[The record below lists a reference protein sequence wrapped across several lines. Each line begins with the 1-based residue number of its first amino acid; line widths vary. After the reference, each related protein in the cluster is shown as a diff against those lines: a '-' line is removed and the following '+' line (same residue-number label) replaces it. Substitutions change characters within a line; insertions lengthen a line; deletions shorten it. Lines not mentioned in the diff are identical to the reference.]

1 MRQYKYNKFYANN
14 RFDTLYKKVWSYL
27 DKDGDGKP
35 DYWQSNKFSS
45 WNWKKFD
52 WSDIISNAPS
62 VGTTPP
68 APVPTPSPAKL
79 PTIQNLPVELN
90 MNEDSTAFLDLS
102 AARFRKFGKNKD
114 VVTIE
119 LNASEGTFDAV
130 AGNKLTITGIG
141 TETLILTGQL
151 RDIKRYLRNDE
162 AISYSGA
169 ADDFG
174 DTAATLTLTATTNGN
189 TVTLGSVNVDIED
202 VPDDQMG
209 TAAADTLI
217 GDDGVNTLTGLGAG
231 DYLSGLGGADS
242 IIGGAGNDT
251 ILGGGGEDTLEGGD
265 DADVLQYAGSTSGV
279 TVDLNADASG
289 QQQASGGDAEGD
301 VISGFEHVYG
311 SDAGDTIIGNDDK
324 NILFGY
330 AGDDNIQ
337 GNGGDDVIRGGEG
350 ADTMDGGDGVDWL
363 RYQGSVDGVTVD
375 LPEDGAGFQSASGGD
390 AEGDVISGF
399 ENVQGSDAGDTI
411 TGNDDKNYII
421 GYAGDDNIAG
431 SAGSDTIRGGEGADT
446 LDGGADADLLQYNG
460 SGAGITIDLR
470 ADGAGFQSA
479 SGGDAEG
486 DVISGFEHV
495 YATDHADSL
504 TGSDDRNILYGYDG
518 DDTIDGGDGKDALR
532 GGNGA
537 DTFIFSTA
545 LGAGNVDRILD
556 FSAAA
561 DSIQLAGSIF
571 TGLIGGALDASA
583 FLIND
588 TGLADDA
595 AQRIIYE
602 SDTGHLYFDSD
613 GNGAAEG
620 IVFATLTNLASID
633 ETDFF
638 VI

>member
-1 MRQYKYNKFYANN
+1 MRQYKFYKYYAQN
-14 RFDTLYKKVWSYL
+14 RSDNFYKKIWGYL

-35 DYWQSNKFSS
+35 DFWQSNKFSF

-52 WSDIISNAPS
+52 WSDIFSNTQPVANN
-62 VGTTPP
+62 PP
-68 APVPTPSPAKL
+68 APSPAPAKL
-79 PTIQNLPVELN
+79 PTVKNLPLELK
-90 MNEDSTAFLDLS
+90 MQEDSQAFLDLS
-102 AARFRKFGKNKD
+102 DVKFRKFGKKRD

-130 AGNKLTITGIG
+130 AGKKVTITGAG
-141 TETLILTGQL
+141 TDTLILTGKL
-151 RDIKRYLRNDE
+151 KHIRKYLKNDE
-162 AISYSGA
+162 AISYAGA
-169 ADDFG
+169 QDDFG
-174 DTAATLTLTATTNGN
+174 DNAATLTLAATAKGQ
-189 TVTLGSVNVDIED
+189 TVTLGSINVDIED

-209 TAAADTLI
+209 TSAADTLI
-217 GDDGVNTLTGLGAG
+217 GDDGVNTLNGLGAG
-231 DYLSGLGGADS
+231 DYLSGLDGADS
-242 IIGGAGNDT
+242 ITGGAGNDT
-251 ILGGGGEDTLEGGD
+251 ILGGGGADTLEGGD
-265 DADVLQYAGSTSGV
+265 DDDVLQYAGSTAGV

-289 QQQASGGDAEGD
+289 QQSASGGDAEGD

-311 SDAGDTIIGNDDK
+311 SDEGDTIIGNDDK

-375 LPEDGAGFQSASGGD
+375 LTEDGAGFQSASDGD

-431 SAGSDTIRGGEGADT
+431 GAGSDTIRGGEGADT

-460 SGAGITIDLR
+460 SSAGITIDLR

-479 SGGDAEG
+479 SGGDAQG

-495 YATDHADSL
+495 YATNFADTL

-532 GGNGA
+532 GGNGS

-545 LGAGNVDRILD
+545 LSAGNVDRILD
-556 FSAAA
+556 FSSAA
-561 DSIQLAGSIF
+561 DTIHLASSIF
-571 TGLIGGALDASA
+571 TGLIGGALNASA

-602 SDTGHLYFDSD
+602 TDTGHLYFDSD
-613 GNGAAEG
+613 GNGAGEG
-620 IVFATLTNLASID
+620 IVFATLTNLPTID

-638 VI
+638 VF